1 MEANLGRR
9 QEAEKN
15 YRLALAH
22 IDRMTDREKYRTR
35 GGYYLLIRDQQKA
48 IEEYT
53 SLVQQ
58 YPADAVAYPNLA
70 LAYFY
75 SRNMTK
81 AQEIGRHSADLNPT
95 GVAERGNV
103 ALYAL
108 YAGDFANAAKEAQ
121 AALKLNPKYEA
132 AVRALALAQLGQGQS
147 VQAAETYKNLAGI
160 GARGTSLAATGSAD
174 LALYEGRTT
183 DAMHILEKAITAD
196 LGANDKAGAGG
207 KEAMLAE
214 AELALGQKAAA
225 VATAEKAVATS
236 QDDGVEFIAA
246 GVFIESGKA
255 PRAKAIATGMGKRL
269 EPEPQVYA
277 KLIAGELQLHQG
289 DARGA
294 IQTFG
299 DAQKLS
305 DSWLGRFDLGRA
317 FLEAG
322 AFAQA
327 SSEFDACKQ
336 RRGEATSIFLDDEP
350 SYHHFPTVLYYLGRA
365 QEGLQSAGAA
375 DSYKAFL
382 AIKTKSSDDPL
393 VADAIKRLAGSK

>member
-1 MEANLGRR
+1 
-9 QEAEKN
+9 
-15 YRLALAH
+15 
-22 IDRMTDREKYRTR
+22 MTDREKYRTR

-183 DAMHILEKAITAD
+183 DAMYILEKAITAD